1 MSVDIEPFIIAGGHD
16 PEKWVTT
23 PRWIGS
29 VKFTAGF
36 LRNQQ
41 LLVGFDPLE
50 ETETQPANPYHGGV
64 WGTFSRAIQ
73 QSLQNEA
80 QWYVAIPDVDLA

>member
-1 MSVDIEPFIIAGGHD
+1 MSVDIEPFIVLDGLD
-16 PEKWVTT
+16 PQQWVTS

-50 ETETQPANPYHGGV
+50 ETEAQPANPYHGGV
-64 WGTFSRAIQ
+64 WGSFSRGIQ
-73 QSLQNEA
+73 QALQSEA
-80 QWYVAIPDVDLA
+80 EWFVQIPDVDLA